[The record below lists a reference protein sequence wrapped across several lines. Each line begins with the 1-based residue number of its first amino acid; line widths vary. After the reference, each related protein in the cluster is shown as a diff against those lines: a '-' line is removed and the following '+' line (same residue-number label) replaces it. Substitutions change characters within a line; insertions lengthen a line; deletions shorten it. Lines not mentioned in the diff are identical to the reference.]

1 MAHALVEMGVE
12 VASVALFDTPLPTVF
27 SKIKVDD
34 DAQFLC
40 NIINVLNRWRRSDVH
55 IEYDQLAA
63 LEPEQ
68 RFKMAIEEARKQGAV
83 PEAAPEEYI
92 RRIVQVG
99 EANVRALQSYA
110 PTSLD
115 GKARVYLFVPHTKG
129 ELSTVAGQ
137 EVNEDGDLGWG
148 IEVGQELEVQ
158 EVPGDHFSMM
168 FGEGAQRL
176 ASHLDE
182 FTRK

>member
-1 MAHALVEMGVE
+1 M
-12 VASVALFDTPLPTVF
+12 
-27 SKIKVDD
+27 
-34 DAQFLC
+34 
-40 NIINVLNRWRRSDVH
+40 
-55 IEYDQLAA
+55 
-63 LEPEQ
+63 
-68 RFKMAIEEARKQGAV
+68 
-83 PEAAPEEYI
+83 
-92 RRIVQVG
+92 
-99 EANVRALQSYA
+99 
-110 PTSLD
+110 
-115 GKARVYLFVPHTKG
+115 FVPHTKG